1 MNIHTKAYCISLNLS
16 SEKLGGRTSLVAQWK
31 EISLPIQGTQ
41 ARSLFWEDITSHGA
55 AKPMCHNYGSLHSL
69 GSASCNYEL
78 LGHSYWAWTLKS
90 MLCNKRSHCNGKPTH
105 HTKSSSH
112 WPQLEKA
119 LGQQQRPSMAPKKRE
134 RKKPTWVDSITC
146 MLICSVV
153 SDSLHPYGLVAC
165 QASLSMGFFR

>member
-1 MNIHTKAYCISLNLS
+1 MNIHTKTYCISLNLS

-78 LGHSYWAWTLKS
+78 LGHNY
-90 MLCNKRSHCNGKPTH
+90 
-105 HTKSSSH
+105 
-112 WPQLEKA
+112 
-119 LGQQQRPSMAPKKRE
+119 
-134 RKKPTWVDSITC
+134 
-146 MLICSVV
+146 
-153 SDSLHPYGLVAC
+153 
-165 QASLSMGFFR
+165 